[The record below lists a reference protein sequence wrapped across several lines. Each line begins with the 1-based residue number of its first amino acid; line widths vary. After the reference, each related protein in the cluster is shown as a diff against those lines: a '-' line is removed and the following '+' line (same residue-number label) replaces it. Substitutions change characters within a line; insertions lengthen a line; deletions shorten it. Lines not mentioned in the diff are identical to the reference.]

1 MAGAAYGYKEFDAD
15 LSAAFEITKKASPA
29 GRKQSDFGMVIPQRE
44 VATYA
49 SAANIKR

>member
-1 MAGAAYGYKEFDAD
+1 MAGAAYGFKEFEVD
-15 LSAAFEITKKASPA
+15 LNAAFEINKKASPA
-29 GRKQSDFGMVIPQRE
+29 GKKQSNFGMVIPQRE